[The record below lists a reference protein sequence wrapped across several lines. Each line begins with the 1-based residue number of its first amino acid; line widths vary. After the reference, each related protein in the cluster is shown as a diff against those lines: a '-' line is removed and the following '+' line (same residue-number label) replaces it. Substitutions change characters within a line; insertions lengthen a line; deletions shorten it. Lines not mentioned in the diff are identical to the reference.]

1 MEILLIVLLVA
12 SFSGFITGLVLLY
25 RILGSKKDVQN

>member
-12 SFSGFITGLVLLY
+12 SFFGFITGLVLL
-25 RILGSKKDVQN
+25 RRLLGSKKDAQN